1 MDKFTKLI
9 LNGIEKFIAAIY
21 DGNGNQIDTTYETI
35 QNVATKE
42 GALSQRIDTTNQNL
56 TALTGR
62 VAATEAFKTS
72 IDTNASSISAQSLE
86 IKALKG
92 VDAGLQEDIDTLTIA
107 VGENADKI
115 TSALTNASAASAS
128 VLLLN
133 GEVATLKGV
142 VNDSATGVN
151 ALNNTKADKTTV
163 EALSNKV
170 TTLESEKDAYKA
182 ADTAVLTSSNSY
194 TDTAVGAAKSELS
207 GMISGKVDQ
216 TAYDTKVGELASA
229 IGTKVEQTAFDPV
242 NTQVG
247 ANKTAIEGIN
257 GQLGGINTSLASK
270 ALQSDLEALIVR
282 VCRRSY
288 F

>member
-42 GALSQRIDTTNQNL
+42 GALSQRIDTTNQSL
-56 TALTGR
+56 TALTER
-62 VAATEAFKTS
+62 VVVTEAFKNS
-72 IDTNASSISAQSLE
+72 IDTNASSIAAQGLE
-86 IKALKG
+86 IQALKG

-115 TSALTNASAASAS
+115 TSALTNASAASSS
-128 VLLLN
+128 VLLIN
-133 GEVATLKGV
+133 NEVATLKGV

-151 ALNNTKADKTTV
+151 ALNNNKADKTTV

-170 TTLESEKDAYKA
+170 TALE
-182 ADTAVLTSSNSY
+182 
-194 TDTAVGAAKSELS
+194 
-207 GMISGKVDQ
+207 SGKVNQ
-216 TAYDTKVGELASA
+216 TAYDTKVAELTSA
-229 IGTKVEQTAFDPV
+229 IGAKVEQTAFDPV

-257 GQLGGINTSLASK
+257 EQLGGINTSLAGK
-270 ALQSDLEALIVR
+270 ALQSDLEALIAR
-282 VCRRSY
+282 VAALEAALEVAPPTDPEGGEEEPTE
-288 F
+288 

>member
-42 GALSQRIDTTNQNL
+42 GALSQRIDTTNQTL
-56 TALTGR
+56 TALTER
-62 VAATEAFKTS
+62 VVATEAFKTS

-86 IKALKG
+86 IQALKG

-115 TSALTNASAASAS
+115 TSALTNASAASSS
-128 VLLLN
+128 VLLIN
-133 GEVATLKGV
+133 NEVATLKGI

-170 TTLESEKDAYKA
+170 TALE
-182 ADTAVLTSSNSY
+182 
-194 TDTAVGAAKSELS
+194 
-207 GMISGKVDQ
+207 SGKV
-216 TAYDTKVGELASA
+216 S
-229 IGTKVEQTAFDPV
+229 QTAFDPV

-257 GQLGGINTSLASK
+257 EQLGGINTSLAGK
-270 ALQSDLEALIVR
+270 ALQSDLEALIAR
-282 VCRRSY
+282 VAALEAALEAAPPTDPEGGEEEPTE
-288 F
+288 